1 MLTES
6 VSVTI
11 DAPGLDASAVLT
23 FINARGVKDTVPV
36 ADGITTLTLP
46 KNGENIIYEPQ
57 ERTVLVSSGAGG
69 GDTYFQQL
77 SLPRGQLRPSCCAAD
92 AHVTIS
98 CPGMTTQTISLLS
111 PCEWTT
117 RRRIARSTGNVFA
130 KSDDLT
136 LPVSISG
143 VLYPRP
149 QEKIDLRP
157 TGNPCDRCSRCE
169 NDANGQCYCY
179 THTPQNTLEFLQ
191 ARALGFTYIKEIE
204 KLFPSWLNIS
214 VDLDLILE
222 SSNFT
227 RYDLLAPITRTMEE
241 VSSVEGC
248 EHLSGLIGSI
258 YSVLRHDKALSA
270 DIDGETYTYRET
282 KENENSENTMCFA
295 VDMCKGL
302 DSPVHMQISRPIN
315 DILASRFL
323 RHFTSRQWTT
333 VFNTISV
340 FKNAEPHRGS
350 RQFWNGVKNIAAP
363 EILPDVSTNVNV
375 GLNFSDGD
383 LDVRFEFTGIS
394 ALKYEVCV

>member
-1 MLTES
+1 M
-6 VSVTI
+6 VAVTI
-11 DAPGLDASAVLT
+11 EIPGPNPGVVLT
-23 FINARGVKDTVPV
+23 FRNTRDVRQTVSV
-36 ADGITTLTLP
+36 GDGIVTLILP
-46 KNGENIIYEPQ
+46 KNVENVIYEPQ

-69 GDTYFQQL
+69 DDTYFKQL

-111 PCEWTT
+111 PCDWSTNQ
-117 RRRIARSTGNVFA
+117 RNGVVRSIGNVFA

-143 VLYPRP
+143 VRYPP
-149 QEKIDLRP
+149 PSGKIDLRP

-191 ARALGFTYIKEIE
+191 ARALGFTYITEIQ

-214 VDLDLILE
+214 VDLDLTLDT
-222 SSNFT
+222 SLFT
-227 RYDLLAPITRTMEE
+227 RYDLLAPITRTTEE

-248 EHLSGLIGSI
+248 EHLSGLMGSI
-258 YSVLRHDKALSA
+258 FSVLRYDKTLSA
-270 DIDGETYTYRET
+270 DIDDEIYTYSEIPG
-282 KENENSENTMCFA
+282 NVGSENTMCFA

-302 DSPVHMQISRPIN
+302 DSPVHMQISQPIN

-383 LDVRFEFTGIS
+383 LDVRFEFAGIS